1 MNKDKINK
9 EKKEKAK
16 EIAFKILHGVSYALS
31 TCFIATCIVACASSG
46 AKNKSD
52 NSPKSLI
59 QYRIDGESESQS
71 ESESVSY
78 PIYDDEYSQI
88 ILSFYQVNN
97 YSWSNLNSIIDD
109 ALDIETDISYLEYN
123 DLQFVYDSLESSY
136 ISWSNQGDNIYF
148 VFDVDTFNSSEGFEL
163 EKNYV
168 FIYIYSGYGLTTFND
183 RLVIK
188 VANYY
193 SDVKQAIQLDIQ
205 ANSPLSATSDIFT
218 AISDT
223 ITNFVIAL
231 NSGITAV
238 VGLFWNSTSSALTPL
253 GVLTTIV
260 VGVALAYF
268 VFRLIIGL
276 IRLRG

>member
-16 EIAFKILHGVSYALS
+16 KIAFKILHGVSYALS
-31 TCFIATCIVACASSG
+31 TCFIATCIVACASSSN
-46 AKNKSD
+46 KKSD

-78 PIYDDEYSQI
+78 PIYDDENSQI
-88 ILSFYQVNN
+88 TLSSYQVNN
-97 YSWSNLNSIIDD
+97 YSWNNFNSVIDNI
-109 ALDIETDISYLEYN
+109 LDVETDISSLEYH
-123 DLQFVYDSLESSY
+123 DLLFDFDSIESSY
-136 ISWSNQGDNIYF
+136 IIWSNQGDTIYF
-148 VFDVDTFNSSEGFEL
+148 VFDVDTFNSLEGFEL

-168 FIYIYSGYGLTTFND
+168 FIYIYSGYGLTTFSDN
-183 RLVIK
+183 LVIK
-188 VANYY
+188 VTNNY
-193 SDVKQAIQLDIQ
+193 SNVKQAIEFDIQ
-205 ANSPLSATSDIFT
+205 ANESPTSDIFT

-231 NSGITAV
+231 NSGITAI

-260 VGVALAYF
+260 VGTAL
-268 VFRLIIGL
+268 VFFGFKLVMRL
-276 IRLRG
+276 IRLHR